1 MYVTRDK
8 TQDGGG
14 ASQEVEGLTL
24 VFILLGGLAGVALLI
39 WWTKVAWTWFK
50 TALERKAKKITEIER
65 KKSFKGKGKEV
76 VDEDELEDI
85 KREEMMTQMKKVL
98 PPLPMKTIAMA
109 PKTPPRIPRQYPN
122 SPYNYLPKPILS
134 PSGRTRL
141 KSPSSPTK
149 SVRFGSIIN
158 FEELKEDSDSA
169 ENSIA
174 EADRTIQQLQPF
186 GVLPLSQHS
195 IMSFS
200 SYREG
205 WNKQDEPRDVFAASR
220 SGSATRPPTPPPK
233 SKPTAKF
240 IPSPPKSRSIPLV
253 KTPVMTREP
262 APETTL
268 QVPLFDMPNLY
279 GNESFEDWLHIGK

>member
-39 WWTKVAWTWFK
+39 WWTKVAWTWIK
-50 TALERKAKKITEIER
+50 TAPERKAQKIAEME
-65 KKSFKGKGKEV
+65 KKSRLKGKGKEI
-76 VDEDELEDI
+76 VDEDELED
-85 KREEMMTQMKKVL
+85 EKKEVL
-98 PPLPMKTIAMA
+98 PPLPMETIAMA
-109 PKTPPRIPRQYPN
+109 PKTPPRLPRQYPN

-149 SVRFGSIIN
+149 SVRFSSVIS
-158 FEELKEDSDSA
+158 FEEVKENSYSA

-174 EADRTIQQLQPF
+174 HDDHTIQRLQPF
-186 GVLPLSQHS
+186 GMLPLPQHS
-195 IMSFS
+195 TMSFS

-205 WNKQDEPRDVFAASR
+205 WNRQDEPRDVS
-220 SGSATRPPTPPPK
+220 SSVTRPPPPPPK
-233 SKPTAKF
+233 LKSTVKF
-240 IPSPPKSRSIPLV
+240 IPTPTKPRSIPSM

-262 APETTL
+262 TSGSSL
-268 QVPLFDMPNLY
+268 QVPLLDTPIVY
-279 GNESFEDWLHIGK
+279 GNETFED